1 MTVFIYGTLLDPVLR
16 ERLLARNVAVTPA
29 ILHDYALVEQ
39 RTSPLPAIVARI
51 GASVDGM
58 VLDDLTTAEVARL
71 DFYEIPFDYNPISAK
86 VDVNGDVVSTQI
98 YLPGPSVDVSDR
110 PWSLARWQDQSGP
123 LSREMAVEIGSFDP
137 PLGGDALRAQ
147 WHMIAKRASNRLRA
161 RAEAMPADVR
171 YQPGPDDFSVD
182 APTLSGDFFR
192 LAAFQ
197 VEHKTFTGPR
207 SGALQREVFL
217 GTDAALVLPY
227 DPKTDRVLLV
237 EQIRMAPI
245 MRGNSNPWALEPI
258 AGMVDAGETP
268 EQAALRESEEEA
280 GLTGIALAK
289 MFSYYPST
297 GSSTDYFFC
306 FAGIC
311 DLPEPTTYTGGLE
324 SESEDLR
331 LHILPFDAAFAL
343 IATGEAN
350 NAALVSMLFWL
361 SQNRARLRGTA

>member
-1 MTVFIYGTLLDPVLR
+1 MSVFIYGTLLDPVLR
-16 ERLLARNVAVTPA
+16 QRLLARDVAVKPA

-39 RTSPLPAIVARI
+39 RATPLPAIVPRS
-51 GASVDGM
+51 GAAVDGM
-58 VLDDLTTAEVARL
+58 LLDDLTSTENARL
-71 DFYEIPFDYNPISAK
+71 DAYEIPFDYNPIEAV
-86 VDVNGDVVSTQI
+86 VDVDGKRETAQI
-98 YLPGPSVDVSDR
+98 YLPGPTVEVSERD
-110 PWSLARWQDQSGP
+110 WSLARWQDQSGAV
-123 LSREMAVEIGSFDP
+123 SREMAVEIGSFDP
-137 PLGGDALRAQ
+137 PLAGDALRAQ

-171 YQPGPDDFSVD
+171 YQPAPDDFAVT
-182 APTLSGDFFR
+182 APTLTGDFFR

-207 SGALQREVFL
+207 SGTLPREVFL
-217 GTDAALVLPY
+217 GTDAAIVLPY

-258 AGMVDAGETP
+258 AGMVDAGEPP

-280 GLTGIALAK
+280 GLTGIALEK

-331 LHILPFDAAFAL
+331 LHILPFDAAFGL

-350 NAALVSMLFWL
+350 NAALVSMLLWL
-361 SQNRARLRGTA
+361 SQNRARLRRTA